1 MDLYGFLKTIHM
13 IGAALL
19 FISLGFEAVAARRL
33 RRAAV
38 ADRARRAFRTL
49 RRAGRVAYAA
59 AAAILIPGVWM
70 MALRWGPV
78 AWTVTALAGIAI
90 MAAASFRARPVLA
103 RLDTAF
109 RRASSAVPA
118 EVPRSLGGAL
128 AWSLWLRA
136 SIAIGILVLMNTKP
150 GWVGASAT
158 LAVAVLFGLAGALR
172 SERRRVRPRA
182 GASVPTR
189 ERQVAR

>member
-1 MDLYGFLKTIHM
+1 MDMYGFLKTIHM

-49 RRAGRVAYAA
+49 RGAGRGGYAA

-78 AWTVTALAGIAI
+78 AWTVTALVGIVI
-90 MAAASFRARPVLA
+90 MAVTSFRARPLLA
-103 RLDTAF
+103 RMASAF
-109 RRASSAVPA
+109 RRASPAVPA
-118 EVPRSLGGAL
+118 VVPSSLRGAL

-136 SIAIGILVLMNTKP
+136 SIATGVLVLMNTKP
-150 GWVGASAT
+150 GWAGSSAI
-158 LAVAVLFGLAGALR
+158 LAVAVLFGLAGALL
-172 SERRRVRPRA
+172 SERRTERPRA

-189 ERQVAR
+189 ERQLSR